1 MSNLKT
7 SPKHCCDL
15 GAVSL
20 LIVAIR
26 EYTKLKL
33 MPKRER
39 LVGRPPKEIE
49 DKLCKSINI
58 KLTIDDYCNIID
70 RAERLNITPT
80 AYARQLVVSGKVV
93 SPFSAEELQ
102 ILRALAGEANNLN
115 QIAKHLNSGEMQYKL
130 TACAV
135 IIKLKKILDD
145 SKKY

>member
-1 MSNLKT
+1 
-7 SPKHCCDL
+7 
-15 GAVSL
+15 
-20 LIVAIR
+20 
-26 EYTKLKL
+26 

-58 KLTIDDYCNIID
+58 KLTIDDYCNLID
-70 RAERLNITPT
+70 RSKKLNITPT
-80 AYARQLVVSGKVV
+80 AYARQLVVSGRVV
-93 SPFSAEELQ
+93 SPFSGEELQ
-102 ILRALAGEANNLN
+102 LLRALAGEANNLN
-115 QIAKHLNSGEMQYKL
+115 QIAKHLNSGEMQHKL